1 MAKNS
6 FLLVNLQ
13 DSETK
18 HLAQV
23 ITNDSCR
30 RILDYL
36 AEKPATETDM
46 AKVLGLP
53 LSTVHYNM
61 QALVKAGLVEADE
74 FHYSPKG
81 REVNHYKLA
90 NKYIII
96 APKSTYGIKEKLKAI
111 LPIAAVV
118 GVAAY
123 AIQFLS
129 RSFTGT
135 AKMMA
140 GPRGEMLATG
150 QVNEA
155 ISQTANTVTTLAKEA
170 GVAAA
175 SAAKTAA
182 VAASSGANTA
192 LDSAAGAVTSTTA
205 TTLQATTTT
214 LQRYA
219 PLPASQPNIA
229 LWVVIGMTSAFA
241 LYLLVDYLVYV
252 KKNKGV

>member
-96 APKSTYGIKEKLKAI
+96 APKSTYGIKEKLKSI
-111 LPIAAVV
+111 LPIVAVV
-118 GVAAY
+118 GVAAF

-135 AKMMA
+135 AMYSA
-140 GPRGEMLATG
+140 GKGNEFASAQLDTIGERA
-150 QVNEA
+150 A
-155 ISQTANTVTTLAKEA
+155 ITVTTLAQEA
-170 GVAAA
+170 FGNVADAVT
-175 SAAKTAA
+175 SAAPSTSK
-182 VAASSGANTA
+182 VAM
-192 LDSAAGAVTSTTA
+192 DSAAGAISSVT
-205 TTLQATTTT
+205 TTLPTTTLPVTTT
-214 LQRYA
+214 LQRVVPQA
-219 PLPASQPNIA
+219 TSHPNIA
-229 LWVVIGMTSAFA
+229 LWVVIGITTAFA

-252 KKNKGV
+252 KKNKGN